1 MHVWRNGFFFVF
13 FIKIMIELHWTG
25 NIETFVRIDPSLHF
39 GNGSAVST
47 VDTIL
52 TNETK
57 ENSATKYRKGC

>member
-1 MHVWRNGFFFVF
+1 MCGEMEFFFVF